1 METVSVSLHSKILR
15 ELLRLSQG
23 TDVIVQSSD
32 GAQFFL
38 TRIMNADTFYINK
51 GADDFDAE
59 IVATRKNTRL
69 MKFLDERGDKAK
81 GRKGTSPA
89 EARRQLNP

>member
-1 METVSVSLHSKILR
+1 
-15 ELLRLSQG
+15 
-23 TDVIVQSSD
+23 
-32 GAQFFL
+32 
-38 TRIMNADTFYINK
+38 MNADTFYINK